1 MRELNRNPAL
11 LSLCGFDALGRQS
24 VPAARLERAAGGLRW
39 VDEPSSRRSGVPTP
53 AAFSRFGSAVVA
65 LERIT
70 ARIDDG
76 FRFERHN
83 IRGKDRMTARVALAL
98 AVMMV
103 LALGSIRARAHDRM
117 RSLVR
122 PPPAQAA

>member
-1 MRELNRNPAL
+1 MNGRD
-11 LSLCGFDALGRQS
+11 CGPS
-24 VPAARLERAAGGLRW
+24 RAAPCCARCAATGRAT
-39 VDEPSSRRSGVPTP
+39 SCTP
-53 AAFSRFGSAVVA
+53 GRARCRADARKPAQCAA
-65 LERIT
+65 LERIN

-76 FRFERHN
+76 VRFERHN

-98 AVMMV
+98 AVMMA